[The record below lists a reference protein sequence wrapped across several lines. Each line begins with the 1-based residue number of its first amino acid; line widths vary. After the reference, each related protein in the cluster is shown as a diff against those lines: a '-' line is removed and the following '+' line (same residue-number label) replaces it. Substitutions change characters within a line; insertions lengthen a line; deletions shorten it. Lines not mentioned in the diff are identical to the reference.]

1 MEVLSIDVLL
11 ADTFLQAALTAVQ
24 QGRADIHQALD
35 TLPVPIYIT
44 SATGTITYFNRA
56 CVAIAGRRPRV
67 GRDRWCVTW
76 KLYREDGQSLPHD
89 QCPMA
94 VAIKE
99 KRTVRGVNAVARRPD
114 GSQFSFQPYPTLLF
128 DEVGNIACAINM
140 FVNIAEQLPA

>member
-1 MEVLSIDVLL
+1 MKVLSIDVFM

-24 QGRADIHQALD
+24 QGHADLHLALD
-35 TLPVPIYIT
+35 TLPVPVYIT
-44 SATGTITYFNRA
+44 NDTGVITYYNRA
-56 CVAIAGRRPRV
+56 CVAVAGRRPRL

-76 KLYREDGQSLPHD
+76 KLYREDGAYLPHD

-114 GSQFSFQPYPTLLF
+114 GSAFSFQPYPTPLF
-128 DEVGNIACAINM
+128 DEGGNLACAINM
-140 FVNIAEQLPA
+140 FVNIEERPAA